1 MRIHEEEP
9 GAIRDYID
17 KHRNVTL
24 EDEEPTFKGYISRI
38 TKFKNVD
45 PSTKMLEIGIGTG
58 WFPILCKAKGL
69 SCKGL
74 EISPHLL
81 EYARALAAQFG
92 VEPDLELANIEDY
105 DLGKEKYDVIIASS
119 VFEHVEHWEVGLKKV
134 YQALKPGGVLFFE
147 STNKFSFR
155 SAEFHFPLYGWLPDF
170 ARYGLRKAVQGPD
183 IMHLGIDFN
192 QFRYGQLRR
201 FFKKLGFTRIVDR
214 MELTDLSTK
223 KGWKKSVLSAAQK
236 SGILKKVMHTFIVEV
251 TTFVCVK

>member
-9 GAIRDYID
+9 RAIKDYIE

-24 EDEEPTFKGYISRI
+24 QDEEPTFKNYMSRI
-38 TKFKNVD
+38 EKFKTVD
-45 PSTKMLEIGIGTG
+45 ASTKMIEIGIGTG

-74 EISPHLL
+74 DISPHLL
-81 EYARALAAQFG
+81 EYARALGAQFG

-105 DLGKEKYDVIIASS
+105 DLGKERYDVIIASS
-119 VFEHVEHWEVGLKKV
+119 VFEHVEHWETPLKKV
-134 YQALKPGGVLFFE
+134 FDALKPGGVLYFE
-147 STNKFSFR
+147 STNKFSFI
-155 SAEFHFPLYGWLPDF
+155 SAEHHFPLYGWFPDF
-170 ARYGLRKAVQGPD
+170 IRYRLRIALQGPD

-201 FFKKLGFTRIVDR
+201 VFKNMGFRQIVDR
-214 MELTDLSTK
+214 VELADLSSKT
-223 KGWKKSVLSAAQK
+223 GWKRSLLAYAQNSAVIK
-236 SGILKKVMHTFIVEV
+236 TLILTFVEV

>member
-9 GAIRDYID
+9 GAIRDYIE
-17 KHRNVTL
+17 KHRDVTL
-24 EDEEPTFKGYISRI
+24 EDEEPTFKGYMARI
-38 TKFKNVD
+38 TKFKTVD
-45 PSTKMLEIGIGTG
+45 ASTKMLEIGIGTG
-58 WFPILCKAKGL
+58 WFPILCKSKGL

-81 EYARALAAQFG
+81 EYAKTLGAQFG
-92 VEPDLELANIEDY
+92 VEADLELANIEDY
-105 DLGKEKYDVIIASS
+105 DLGKEQYDVIIASS
-119 VFEHVEHWEVGLKKV
+119 VFEHVERWEIGLKKV
-134 YQALKPGGVLFFE
+134 YDALKPGGVLFFE

-170 ARYGLRKAVQGPD
+170 ARYRLRMAVQGPD

-201 FFKKLGFTRIVDR
+201 FFKDLGFSRIVDR
-214 MELTDLSTK
+214 VELADLSSKTGLK
-223 KGWKKSVLSAAQK
+223 RSVLAAAQK
-236 SGILKKVMHTFIVEV
+236 SGLLKALMHTFIVEV

>member
-9 GAIRDYID
+9 GAIREYID
-17 KHRNVTL
+17 KHRDVAI
-24 EDEEPTFKGYISRI
+24 EDEEPTFQHYMARV
-38 TKFKNVD
+38 TKFKNID
-45 PSTKMLEIGIGTG
+45 ASTRMLEIGIGTG
-58 WFPILCKAKGL
+58 WFPVLCKVKGL

-81 EYARALAAQFG
+81 EYAKALGAQCG

-105 DLGKEKYDVIIASS
+105 DLGKEQYDVIIASS

-134 YQALKPGGVLFFE
+134 FDALKPGGVLFFE

-155 SAEFHFPLYGWLPDF
+155 SAEFHFPLYGWLPDA
-170 ARYGLRKAVQGPD
+170 ARYRLRMAVQGPD

-201 FFKKLGFTRIVDR
+201 VFKKLGFSRVVDR
-214 MELTDLSTK
+214 VELADLSTK
-223 KGWKKSVLSAAQK
+223 TGWKRSLLAAAQK
-236 SGILKKVMHTFIVEV
+236 SALLKTVMHTFIVEV
-251 TTFVCVK
+251 TTFICVK